1 MIQNKTYISTLAW
14 TVAVLLFIVLP
25 FTGCHSGVKKSS
37 SIESANMIKVAS
49 EAKDYERIQSLAD
62 SLEKAGDISK
72 GESNYW
78 QGYANYQLGQREL
91 AEFFWQEAIRVTE
104 NSTDAN
110 DLVYYAKSASYLT
123 SQLCRYAEYAD
134 ALHTVLPIINRLEKI
149 QCDTTSDYTNLLIFA
164 GCCQIY
170 FNKEDSSAIDMLERA
185 YQMHIDNIRQKAS
198 KTAYRDAMAGI
209 VNIAYIWIYK
219 KDMRKDCYG

>member
-1 MIQNKTYISTLAW
+1 MIRNRIHVSTLALA
-14 TVAVLLFIVLP
+14 AVLMFTVLP
-25 FTGCHSGVKKSS
+25 FTGCDSGVKKSS
-37 SIESANMIKVAS
+37 STEAISMINAAS

-62 SLEKAGDISK
+62 SLEKAGKISK

-78 QGYANYQLGQREL
+78 QGYAHYQMGQREL

-123 SQLCRYAEYAD
+123 SQLCRYAEYAA
-134 ALHTVLPIINRLEKI
+134 ALHAALPIITRLEKI

-164 GCCQIY
+164 GCSKTY
-170 FNKEDSSAIDMLERA
+170 FDKEDSTATDMLERDWTTYNA
-185 YQMHIDNIRQKAS
+185 I
-198 KTAYRDAMAGI
+198 
-209 VNIAYIWIYK
+209 
-219 KDMRKDCYG
+219 C